1 MGESSLNMYWFNY
14 GSRFEL
20 PEATEAQLDKLESIV
35 LVSKGLGKEESGCG
49 RKPSIRRFPPPR

>member
-1 MGESSLNMYWFNY
+1 MAKERKGKGVSGMGESSLNMYWFNY

-35 LVSKGLGKEESGCG
+35 LVSKG
-49 RKPSIRRFPPPR
+49 